1 MRRFVAIATSVLGIA
16 SLLAGPALAADDVT
30 EVCRFSD
37 PRFTEISGMTYSQRH
52 ANVLYLHNDSSGGSL
67 LFAVDATTCDTLA
80 TLMIE
85 GIEAR
90 DLEAIGSGRD
100 AKGRPILWLADIGD
114 NRDSWSEVRLH
125 RVREPR
131 KLRDR
136 TLRAATYRF
145 TYPDRPHNAEA
156 ILADPSSER
165 VWVVTKQTARGR
177 IYELPDPLRRDRVN
191 VARPVG
197 KVGAFVTDGA
207 VSPQGNR
214 FVLRDYVDAEVLAGL
229 PPGADAQTVYLP
241 MQFQGEAI
249 TWTADGAALLV
260 ASERDDRLLRV
271 LAPPAPVA
279 VSPAPATPTTPASGQ
294 VSSPQEPV
302 EPPQLDA
309 RGEGEPQGEDDQ
321 SAAWTYLGFGALL
334 LVAAAVLVIRAESR
348 RRREQR
354 QEPDEPPA

>member
-1 MRRFVAIATSVLGIA
+1 MRRFVAIAASVLGIA
-16 SLLAGPALAADDVT
+16 SLLAGPALAADEVT

-52 ANVLYLHNDSSGGSL
+52 ADVLYLHNDSSGGPL
-67 LFAVDATTCDTLA
+67 LFAVDASTCDTLA
-80 TLMIE
+80 TLTIS

-136 TLRAATYRF
+136 TLPAATYRF

-214 FVLRDYVDAEVLAGL
+214 FVLRDYVDAEVFAGL

-241 MQFQGEAI
+241 IQFQGEAI

-271 LAPPAPVA
+271 LAPAP
-279 VSPAPATPTTPASGQ
+279 STNTPASGP
-294 VSSPQEPV
+294 VSASQEPA
-302 EPPQLDA
+302 EPPQLA
-309 RGEGEPQGEDDQ
+309 PRGEGDPQGEEDQ

-334 LVAAAVLVIRAESR
+334 LVAAAALVIRAEAR